1 MLDNVSVRACAC
13 GETLVVIFDG
23 RASTD
28 RAEPV
33 QHVLCENANGGLGA
47 KLNHT

>member
-13 GETLVVIFDG
+13 GETLVSIFDG
-23 RASTD
+23 RVSTD

-47 KLNHT
+47 KLNHM